1 MSRYP
6 LLIDV
11 AEERMDELVSEG
23 ELKEATKTRVMR
35 DLSYLLEA
43 LLAVMPSELIKACLD
58 IHGIEGAS
66 TVRTAE
72 WLKAIAEERKRGA

>member
-23 ELKEATKTRVMR
+23 ELKEATKTRVIR
-35 DLSYLLEA
+35 DFSYLLEA
-43 LLAVMPSELIKACLD
+43 LLAVMPIELIKACLE
-58 IHGIEGAS
+58 IQGIEGAS

-72 WLKAIAEERKRGA
+72 WLKAIAEERKRGV